1 MKFNNPEILWLLL
14 FLPFLIFLF
23 AIVNRRA
30 AKRLKNFARPDL
42 LKKLVKKRNRA
53 TGRWKQAA
61 FIAAVA
67 CLLIALARPQ
77 LGVEPIEVK
86 RTGVDIMIALDT
98 SYSMAA
104 EDIAP
109 NRLAKAKKEVERLA
123 KMFEGNRIGL
133 LVFAGDSSIECPL
146 TFDLSTFRLFLNAVG
161 LNSAPVGGTDI
172 SGAIRKGIASLKEQ
186 SAKSRVLVI
195 ITDGEDTEGDPIVE
209 AEKAAKEGIRVY
221 TVGIGGGRPV
231 PIPIRDDSGNLKG
244 YKKDRRGETVLT
256 KLNGGPLREVAR
268 LTGGL
273 FISSTDT
280 VMDIE
285 PVVKAI
291 NSLEK
296 SGLSSTRFTLYVE
309 RFQIF
314 VAAAG
319 LLLFMEFLL

>member
-14 FLPFLIFLF
+14 FLPFLIFWF
-23 AIVNRRA
+23 AVLNRRA
-30 AKRLKNFARPDL
+30 AKRLQNFARPGL
-42 LKKLVKKRNRA
+42 LEKLVKKRTRA
-53 TGRWKQAA
+53 AGRWKQAA
-61 FIAAVA
+61 FTAAVA
-67 CLLIALARPQ
+67 CIVIALARPQ

-133 LVFAGDSSIECPL
+133 LVFAGDSSIVSPL
-146 TFDLSTFRLFLNAVG
+146 TFDLSTFRLFLSAVG

-195 ITDGEDTEGDPIVE
+195 ITDGEDNEGDPVTE
-209 AEKAAKEGIRVY
+209 AEIAAKEGIRIY

-231 PIPIRDDSGNLKG
+231 PIPIRDDSGKLTG
-244 YKKDRRGETVLT
+244 YKKNRRGETVLT
-256 KLNGGPLREVAR
+256 KLNAGPLRDVAR

-273 FISSTDT
+273 FVSSTDRA
-280 VMDIE
+280 MDIE

-291 NSLEK
+291 SGLEK
-296 SGLSSTRFTLYVE
+296 SDLSSTRFTLYVE

-314 VAAAG
+314 VAAAA
-319 LLLFMEFLL
+319 LLLLMEFLL